1 MRLSKLMTGAAC
13 LVAIAATPSPAKS
26 PQPGQA
32 QQAGAAPAS
41 ATPAGQDEWVPGST
55 YDPKV
60 PTIEQVLGFTPP
72 GRFTSFYETEKLLHR
87 WAESSDRARLVTYGE
102 DYEGKKLYML
112 VVSSPKNI
120 AALDTHVAN
129 LGKLTDPRTLAPGE
143 LGGIV
148 ENTPASVMI
157 STIDTSEASSVEAMQ
172 IVAYQLLAGTDART
186 RRILDNALTYIIPV
200 ENPSPRERY
209 VAWYRTAQSQIPKSD
224 PNAAEH
230 NEPWGIGN
238 DSNHYQL
245 DPNRDMVPLKMREGR
260 AKVELIRN
268 WRPELALDIHEMG
281 ADSTFFFPPYP
292 EPYNTN
298 LPNDWLKKW
307 WNIYA
312 EDMRAQFDARGW
324 RYFSG
329 DSFGSPF
336 LGMHTLYTQYH
347 GMIGILFEQAAG
359 SGGLVIE
366 RQNGSLLTLRDRVQH
381 HVTGMMSYL
390 DTTVANRQALH
401 RDFQQF
407 FQSSMNGVPGVRQKA
422 YAFPPDSDPN
432 KMSQFIDS
440 LLAHGVEVQ
449 RTTQPFSV
457 GGASGYYSSQPARHS
472 FPAGTYVVSLRQ
484 PRSRL
489 ANALLEKEPFHSIPV
504 FYDISVWALP
514 YQYGIDGYWMD
525 ALPKAAMEPVTAPPQ
540 PSGSLTGGRAGFAY
554 VWPYRSALDAAAAY
568 RLAEDGA
575 NLYLHPGP
583 FTIAGTSYDAAFVA
597 PIDENKESLHDL
609 VRTVVEQVP
618 VEIQAVS
625 TGHAEQGSDLG
636 SGVLQP
642 VGKPAVAVLTREG
655 TDTAAW
661 GSFYFFFDEMY
672 RLPFTPIT
680 IADLSE
686 ADLRRYNTIIVPDG
700 GQSVGRGGIRGKP
713 YEWYFREEGTEH
725 LKDWVEQGGTL
736 ITVKGGTAF
745 ASAEGGGLTSTESI
759 GLTRQTPGAIV
770 RVEVKEKSPLT
781 TGYPDSF
788 HVLSRNTRLFSA
800 GEKGKSVLSYAVPD
814 SIKIAGYLQDDDKA
828 SLAATDFLMTERVGK
843 GRVIMF
849 GEDPNLRNQW
859 THLHRL
865 LFNSILFGPL
875 VR

>member
-1 MRLSKLMTGAAC
+1 MRLSKLFSGLSAAGSLGLLLLVSGAA
-13 LVAIAATPSPAKS
+13 T
-26 PQPGQA
+26 A
-32 QQAGAAPAS
+32 QE
-41 ATPAGQDEWVPGST
+41 DWVPGST
-55 YDPKV
+55 YDAKI
-60 PTIEQVLGFTPP
+60 PTVKEVLGFTPP
-72 GRFTSFYETEKLLHR
+72 AQFTSFYETEKLLHR
-87 WAESSDRARLVTYGE
+87 WAETSDRAKLVTYGE

-112 VVSSPKNI
+112 VISSPKNL
-120 AALDTHVAN
+120 AALDAHVGN
-129 LGKLTDPRTLAPGE
+129 LGKLTDPRTLGAGE
-143 LGGIV
+143 LPGIV

-186 RRILDNALTYIIPV
+186 QRILDNVLTYIIPV

-209 VAWYRTAQSQIPKSD
+209 VAWYKTVQSQLSKSD

-230 NEPWGIGN
+230 NEPWGVGN

-281 ADSTFFFPPYP
+281 ENSTFFFPPYP

-298 LPNDWLKKW
+298 LPNGTLKKW
-307 WNIYA
+307 WEIYA
-312 EDMRAQFDARGW
+312 QDMRKQFDDRGW
-324 RYFSG
+324 RYYSG

-347 GMIGILFEQAAG
+347 GMIGVLFEQAAG

-366 RQNGSLLTLRDRVQH
+366 RGNGSLLTLRDRVQH

-390 DTTVANRQALH
+390 DTTAGNRRELH
-401 RDFQQF
+401 RDFHEF
-407 FQSSMNGVPGVRQKA
+407 FRSSMNGVPGVAQKA
-422 YAFPPDSDPN
+422 YAFPPNGDPN

-440 LLAHGVEVQ
+440 LLAHGVEV
-449 RTTQPFSV
+449 RRATQPFSV
-457 GGASGYYSSQPARHS
+457 GRASGYYSSQPGKQD
-472 FPAGTYVVSLRQ
+472 FPAGTYLVSLSQ

-489 ANALLEKEPFHSIPV
+489 ANALLEKEPHHSIPV

-525 ALPKAAMEPVTAPPQ
+525 AAPKVATEAVTEPLTL
-540 PSGSLTGGRAGFAY
+540 SGSVSGGKAGLAY
-554 VWPYRSALDAAAAY
+554 VWPYRGALDAAAAY
-568 RLAEDGA
+568 RLADDGV
-575 NLYLHPGP
+575 NLYVHPGP
-583 FTIAGTSYDAAFVA
+583 FTIGGTSYGAAFVA
-597 PIDENKESLHDL
+597 PVDENDASIHDR
-609 VRTVVEQVP
+609 VAAIVKDVP
-618 VEIQAVS
+618 VQIQALA
-625 TGHAEQGSDLG
+625 TGHASQGSDLG

-655 TDTAAW
+655 TDTTAW
-661 GSFYFFFDEMY
+661 GSFHFFFDEMY
-672 RLPFTPIT
+672 KLPFTPIT

-700 GQSVGRGGIRGKP
+700 GQSVGRGGVRGKP

-725 LKDWVEQGGTL
+725 LKQWVEQGGTL

-745 ASAEGGGLTSTESI
+745 AAADGGALTSTQSL
-759 GLTRQTPGAIV
+759 GVTRQTPGAIV
-770 RVEVKEKSPLT
+770 RVEAKGRSPLT
-781 TGYPDSF
+781 IGYPSSF

-800 GEKGKSVLSYAVPD
+800 GETGKSVLSYAD
-814 SIKIAGYLQDDDKA
+814 GDKLKIAGYLTPEDQA
-828 SLAATDFLMTERVGK
+828 SVAKTDFLITEAVGK

-849 GEDPNLRNQW
+849 AEDPNLRNQW
-859 THLHRL
+859 THLHQL
-865 LFNSILFGPL
+865 LFNAILFGPL

>member
-1 MRLSKLMTGAAC
+1 MRLSKLVAKVAC
-13 LVAIAATPSPAKS
+13 LVAVLGMP
-26 PQPGQA
+26 
-32 QQAGAAPAS
+32 GAAS
-41 ATPAGQDEWVPGST
+41 AQEEWVPGSA
-55 YDPKV
+55 YDPSV
-60 PTIEQVLGFTPP
+60 PTIEQVLGFAPP
-72 GRFTSFYETEKLLHR
+72 AQFTSFYETEKLLQR
-87 WAESSDRARLVTYGE
+87 WAASSNRAKLVTYGE

-112 VVSSPKNI
+112 VISSPANI
-120 AALDTHVAN
+120 AALDSHVAD
-129 LGKLTDPRTLAPGE
+129 LGKLADPRTLRPGE

-148 ENTPASVMI
+148 EDTPAAVMI

-186 RRILDNALTYIIPV
+186 QRILDNVLTYIIPV

-209 VAWYRTAQSQIPKSD
+209 VSWYRTVQSRIPKAD

-230 NEPWGIGN
+230 NEPWGVGN

-260 AKVELIRN
+260 AKVDLIKN
-268 WRPELALDIHEMG
+268 WHPELALDIHEMG
-281 ADSTFFFPPYP
+281 VNSTFFFPPYP
-292 EPYNTN
+292 EPYNSN
-298 LPNDWLKKW
+298 LPNDTLKKW
-307 WNIYA
+307 WEIYA
-312 EDMRAQFDARGW
+312 QDMRAQFDARGW

-347 GMIGILFEQAAG
+347 GMIGILFEQGAG

-366 RQNGSLLTLRDRVQH
+366 RGNGSLLTLRDRVQH

-390 DTTVANRQALH
+390 DTTVARRPELH
-401 RDFQQF
+401 RDFHEF
-407 FQSSMNGVPGVRQKA
+407 FRSSMNGVPGVRHKA
-422 YAFPPDSDPN
+422 YAFPPDADPN

-449 RTTQPFSV
+449 RTTQAFSA
-457 GGASGYYSSQPARHS
+457 GASGYHANGTARRS
-472 FPAGTYVVSLRQ
+472 FPAGTYIVSLRQ

-489 ANALLEKEPFHSIPV
+489 ANALLEKEPVHSIPV

-525 ALPKAAMEPVTAPPQ
+525 NVPQVGLEPVTEPPSLQ
-540 PSGSLTGGRAGFAY
+540 GSISGEKAGFAY
-554 VWPYRSALDAAAAY
+554 VWPYRGALDAAAAY
-568 RLAEDGA
+568 RLAEEGA

-583 FTIAGTSYDAAFVA
+583 FSIAGTSYDAAFV
-597 PIDENKESLHDL
+597 
-609 VRTVVEQVP
+609 VP
-618 VEIQAVS
+618 VEENEASIHDKVRAVIQQSSVQIQSLA
-625 TGHAEQGSDLG
+625 TGHADRGSDLG

-642 VGKPAVAVLTREG
+642 IGKPSVAVLTRDG

-661 GSFYFFFDEMY
+661 GSFHFFFDEMY

-680 IADLSE
+680 IEDLTE

-700 GQSVGRGGIRGKP
+700 GQTVGRGGIRGKP
-713 YEWYFREEGTEH
+713 YEWYFREEGTQH
-725 LKDWVEQGGTL
+725 LKSWVEQGGTL

-745 ASAEGGGLTSTESI
+745 AAAGGGNLTSTQSL
-759 GLTRQTPGAIV
+759 GVTRQTPGAIV
-770 RVEVKEKSPLT
+770 TVQAKEKSPMT
-781 TGYPDSF
+781 IGYPQSF

-800 GEKGKSVLSYAVPD
+800 GEKGRPVLSYAPAD
-814 SIKIAGYLQDDDKA
+814 TLKIAGYLQPDDQA
-828 SLAATDFLMTERVGK
+828 SLSASDFLITEGVGK

-849 GEDPNLRNQW
+849 AEDPNLRNQW
-859 THLHRL
+859 THLHQL
-865 LFNSILFGPL
+865 LFNAILFGPL

>member
-1 MRLSKLMTGAAC
+1 MRLSR
-13 LVAIAATPSPAKS
+13 LVAGLTCLFAIHLLSGPAA
-26 PQPGQA
+26 A
-32 QQAGAAPAS
+32 QE
-41 ATPAGQDEWVPGST
+41 EWVPGSA
-55 YDPKV
+55 YDAKV
-60 PTIEQVLGFTPP
+60 PTIQQVLGFTPP
-72 GRFTSFYETEKLLHR
+72 AQFTSFYETEKLLHR
-87 WAESSDRARLVTYGE
+87 WAETSDRVRLVTYGE

-112 VVSSPKNI
+112 VISSPQNI

-186 RRILDNALTYIIPV
+186 QRILDNVLTYIIPV

-209 VAWYRTAQSQIPKSD
+209 VAWYKTAQSHIPKAD

-230 NEPWGIGN
+230 NEPWGIGT
-238 DSNHYQL
+238 DSNHYLL

-260 AKVELIRN
+260 AKVEMIRA

-281 ADSTFFFPPYP
+281 ANSTFFFPPYP
-292 EPYNTN
+292 EPFNTN

-307 WNIYA
+307 WDIYA

-324 RYFSG
+324 RYYSG

-359 SGGLVIE
+359 SGGLVLE

-390 DTTVANRQALH
+390 DTTAARRTELH
-401 RDFQQF
+401 RDFQNF
-407 FQSSMNGVPGVRQKA
+407 FASSMNGVPGVSQKA
-422 YAFPPDSDPN
+422 YAFPPDTDPN

-440 LLAHGVEVQ
+440 LLAHGIEVQ
-449 RTTQPFSV
+449 RTTQPFTA
-457 GGASGYYSSQPARHS
+457 GGASGYYSSGRSRQS
-472 FPAGTYVVSLRQ
+472 FPAGTYIVSLRQ

-489 ANALLEKEPFHSIPV
+489 ANAVLEKEPFHSIPV

-525 ALPKAAMEPVTAPPQ
+525 SVPNVATEPVTEPLSL
-540 PSGSLTGGRAGFAY
+540 SGTISGGQASFAY
-554 VWPYRSALDAAAAY
+554 AWPYRGALDAAAAY
-568 RLAEDGA
+568 RLAEEGV
-575 NLYLHPGP
+575 NLYIHPGP
-583 FTIAGTSYDAAFVA
+583 FTIAGTSYEAAFVA
-597 PIDENKESLHDL
+597 PLDENEASIHDK
-609 VRTVVEQVP
+609 VRAVVAEVP
-618 VEIQAVS
+618 VQMQALS
-625 TGHAEQGSDLG
+625 TGHSDRGSDLG

-642 VGKPAVAVLTREG
+642 VGKPAVAVITREG
-655 TDTAAW
+655 TDQAAF
-661 GSFYFFFDEMY
+661 GSFHFFFDQMY

-680 IADLSE
+680 IDTLRE

-713 YEWYFREEGTEH
+713 YEWYFRQEGVEH
-725 LKDWVEQGGTL
+725 LKTWVEQGGTL

-745 ASAEGGGLTSTESI
+745 AGAEGGALTSTVAT
-759 GLTRQTPGAIV
+759 GVTRQTPGAIV
-770 RVEVKEKSPLT
+770 EVEAQGNSPLT
-781 TGYPDSF
+781 IGYPRSF
-788 HVLSRNTRLFSA
+788 HVLSRNTRLFAA
-800 GEKGKSVLSYAVPD
+800 GESGRPVLSYAPAGRL
-814 SIKIAGYLQDDDKA
+814 KIAGYLEPEDQEA
-828 SLAATDFLMTERVGK
+828 IAGSDFLITESVGK

-849 GEDPNLRNQW
+849 AEDPNLRNQW

-865 LFNSILFGPL
+865 LFNAILFGPL

>member
-1 MRLSKLMTGAAC
+1 MRLSRLAAAAAAC
-13 LVAIAATPSPAKS
+13 LFAIQSGALP
-26 PQPGQA
+26 A
-32 QQAGAAPAS
+32 QQ
-41 ATPAGQDEWVPGST
+41 EWVPGSA
-55 YDPKV
+55 YDARV

-72 GRFTSFYETEKLLHR
+72 NRFTSFYETEKLLHR
-87 WAESSDRARLVTYGE
+87 WAQSSDRAKLVTYGE

-112 VVSSPKNI
+112 VVSSPKNL
-120 AALDTHVAN
+120 AALDEHVDN
-129 LGKLTDPRTLAPGE
+129 LGKLADPRRLGAGE
-143 LGGIV
+143 LNGIV
-148 ENTPASVMI
+148 ENTPAAVMI

-172 IVAYQLLAGTDART
+172 IVAYQLLAGTDERT
-186 RRILDNALTYIIPV
+186 QRILDNVLTYIIPV

-209 VAWYRTAQSQIPKSD
+209 VSWYRSVQSRLPKAD

-260 AKVELIRN
+260 AKVELIRK

-298 LPNDWLKKW
+298 LPNDTLKKW
-307 WNIYA
+307 WEIYA
-312 EDMRAQFDARGW
+312 QDMRRQFDSRGW

-347 GMIGILFEQAAG
+347 GMIGILFEQGAG

-366 RQNGSLLTLRDRVQH
+366 RRNGSLLTLRDRVQH

-390 DTTVANRQALH
+390 DTTVANRQQLH
-401 RDFQQF
+401 RDFHEF
-407 FQSSMNGVPGVRQKA
+407 FHSSMNGVPGVEHKV
-422 YAFPPDSDPN
+422 YAFPPDADPN

-449 RTTQPFSV
+449 RTTASFSV
-457 GGASGYYSSQPARHS
+457 RPAGGYYENAPGRRD
-472 FPAGTYVVSLRQ
+472 FPAGTYIVSLRQ
-484 PRSRL
+484 PLSRL

-514 YQYGIDGYWMD
+514 YQYGIDGYWMNNVPRV
-525 ALPKAAMEPVTAPPQ
+525 ATEPVAAPLPL
-540 PSGSLTGGRAGFAY
+540 SGEINGGQAGFAY
-554 VWPYRSALDAAAAY
+554 VWPYRGALDAAAAY
-568 RLAEDGA
+568 RLGEAGV
-575 NLYLHPGP
+575 NIYLHPGP
-583 FTIAGTSYDAAFVA
+583 FTIAGESRGPAFVV
-597 PIDENKESLHDL
+597 PIDENDASVHER
-609 VRTVVEQVP
+609 VRGVVDQIP
-618 VEIQAVS
+618 VRIQALS
-625 TGHAEQGSDLG
+625 TGHSDQGSDLG
-636 SGVLQP
+636 SGVLLP
-642 VGKPAVAVLTREG
+642 VAKPSVAVLTREG
-655 TDTAAW
+655 TDTTAW

-680 IADLSE
+680 IEDLSE

-700 GQSVGRGGIRGKP
+700 GQTLGRGGVRGKA
-713 YEWYFREEGTEH
+713 YEWYFREEGTRH
-725 LKDWVEQGGTL
+725 LKTWVEQGGTL

-745 ASAEGGGLTSTESI
+745 AAADGGGLTSTSAL
-759 GLTRQTPGAIV
+759 GPTRQTPGAIV
-770 RVEVKEKSPLT
+770 RVQAEGESPLT
-781 TGYPDSF
+781 IGYPKSF

-800 GEKGKSVLSYAVPD
+800 GEKGRAILSYAD
-814 SIKIAGYLQDDDKA
+814 GDALKIAGYLQPEDQA
-828 SLAATDFLMTERVGK
+828 SIAASDFLMTESLGK

-849 GEDPNLRNQW
+849 AEDPNLRNQW
-859 THLHRL
+859 THMHQL
-865 LFNSILFGPL
+865 LFNAILLGPL